1 MKASGPARYVL
12 RPYPYP
18 GVGHK
23 GSLDCAVCVFKSSPS
38 LSVAAAAAARTLAC
52 DAYTLE
58 PFSFGTAQSTGKNA
72 GYKERERD
80 RLAGEGLSHLQRH
93 KVKRGKRYRET
104 GTKLKRKENGPR
116 EGRLQ

>member
-38 LSVAAAAAARTLAC
+38 LSVAAVARTLAC

-72 GYKERERD
+72 GYKERETGWQERD
-80 RLAGEGLSHLQRH
+80 SHTYKRH
-93 KVKRGKRYRET
+93 KEKRGKRYRET

>member
-23 GSLDCAVCVFKSSPS
+23 GNLDCAVCVFKSSPS
-38 LSVAAAAAARTLAC
+38 LSVAAVARTLAC

-72 GYKERERD
+72 GYKERERQVG
-80 RLAGEGLSHLQRH
+80 R
-93 KVKRGKRYRET
+93 RGTLTPTK
-104 GTKLKRKENGPR
+104 GTKRKEENDTERPAR
-116 EGRLQ
+116 N